1 MHHCACLKRIVFQHS
16 LGIELDFKIKL
27 SSQHLL
33 ILVDASLGDES
44 PNFSWLYRP
53 LHGTTSDYFFLG
65 LNYAKFILS
74 HYESFA
80 WKSKSSLM
88 PLSKKQDGVDEGIW
102 RVCLC
107 IVSLNINHVKS

>member
-1 MHHCACLKRIVFQHS
+1 MHRCAYLKRIVLQHS

-33 ILVDASLGDES
+33 ILVDASLGHES
-44 PNFSWLYRP
+44 PNFWLNRP
-53 LHGTTSDYFFLG
+53 FHGMTNDYFFLG
-65 LNYAKFILS
+65 LNYAKFTLS

-88 PLSKKQDGVDEGIW
+88 PSSQKQDGID
-102 RVCLC
+102 
-107 IVSLNINHVKS
+107 